1 MRSAITALLLLGL
14 PALAFSQSLGEAAA
28 KERARREKEK
38 AAKGTKPIRTYSNGD
53 LPAEGEKKEAV
64 ESSGGSYTPSG
75 SSGLRPGRTVE
86 TEDGSES
93 EGSPQSARQQLEAA
107 RARVADA
114 QKQVDELRRK
124 LNPMSVTYN
133 QDTNNG
139 ETATL
144 LRLRSE
150 LTQAEAALADAQKEV
165 GPAQEAVDR
174 AGRSGSAKPRER

>member
-1 MRSAITALLLLGL
+1 MRSAIVALLLLGL

-38 AAKGTKPIRTYSNGD
+38 AASGTKPVRTFSNGD
-53 LPAEGEKKEAV
+53 LPAAGEKKEGV

-75 SSGLRPGRTVE
+75 SSGVRPGRTVE
-86 TEDGSES
+86 IDNGSES
-93 EGSPQSARQQLEAA
+93 ENGPQAAREQLEAA
-107 RARVADA
+107 QARVAEA
-114 QKQVDELRRK
+114 QKQVDGLRRK
-124 LNPMSVTYN
+124 LNPMSATYN

-139 ETATL
+139 ETSTL

-165 GPAQEAVDR
+165 GSAQEAVDR
-174 AGRSGSAKPRER
+174 GGRRGSAKPR